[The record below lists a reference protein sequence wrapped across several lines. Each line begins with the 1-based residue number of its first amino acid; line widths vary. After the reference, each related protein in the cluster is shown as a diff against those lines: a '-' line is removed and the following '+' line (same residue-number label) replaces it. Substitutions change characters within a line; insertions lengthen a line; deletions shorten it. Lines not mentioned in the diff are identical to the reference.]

1 MSQHHAAPDA
11 EPRIKEKPRIEEHLV
26 YALLALPIFAVS
38 IFIIV
43 LIATLGA
50 RNP

>member
-1 MSQHHAAPDA
+1 MSEHGTTGN
-11 EPRIKEKPRIEEHLV
+11 EPKITEKPRIEEHLV

-43 LIATLGA
+43 LIATLGTK
-50 RNP
+50 NP

>member
-1 MSQHHAAPDA
+1 MSEH
-11 EPRIKEKPRIEEHLV
+11 EPKIREKPRMEEHLV

>member
-1 MSQHHAAPDA
+1 MSEHGTTGHDPK
-11 EPRIKEKPRIEEHLV
+11 ITEKPRMEEHLV

-43 LIATLGA
+43 LIATLGPK
-50 RNP
+50 NP